1 MVQERDH
8 FCYAYDHCPMHV
20 LPNETDA
27 FWLLVRK
34 YDLLKPLLNPQLL
47 SVRF

>member
-1 MVQERDH
+1 
-8 FCYAYDHCPMHV
+8 MHV

-27 FWLLVRK
+27 FWAVVRK

-47 SVRF
+47 SVGMV